1 MKVLSVIGTRPEV
14 IKLAPII
21 RELGTRR
28 EVQNVV
34 CVTAQHR
41 QMLDLALELF
51 KIKPD
56 YDLDVMAE
64 NQTPAQVAS
73 AILGKLDPI
82 LQEEQPDWVL
92 VQGDTTTTAAAALG
106 AFYRRVRVGHVEAGL
121 RTFNKWHP
129 FPEEINRRVTSVIGD
144 LHFAP
149 TARARRN
156 LMREGVSEET
166 IAVTGNPVID
176 ALEWVAQLA
185 PTTEVEELFNWL
197 DLHQRRLILVTAHRR
212 ENWGA
217 PLENI
222 CLALREIAAAR
233 PDVKIVYPVH
243 LNPNIT
249 EPVNRLLDGVPNII
263 LLPPADYLTT
273 VHLMRQAWIV
283 VTDSGGIQEE
293 APSLGKPV
301 LVLRQVTE
309 RPEAVEAGAVKVIG
323 TERQVIVNEISR
335 LLDDS
340 AERERMARA
349 VNPYGDGR
357 ASERIVAAILGEPYL
372 PFASVEEIPLSEN
385 SEPQQVVCDSI
396 V

>member
-1 MKVLSVIGTRPEV
+1 
-14 IKLAPII
+14 
-21 RELGTRR
+21 
-28 EVQNVV
+28 
-34 CVTAQHR
+34 
-41 QMLDLALELF
+41 
-51 KIKPD
+51 
-56 YDLDVMAE
+56 
-64 NQTPAQVAS
+64 
-73 AILGKLDPI
+73 
-82 LQEEQPDWVL
+82 
-92 VQGDTTTTAAAALG
+92 
-106 AFYRRVRVGHVEAGL
+106 
-121 RTFNKWHP
+121 
-129 FPEEINRRVTSVIGD
+129 
-144 LHFAP
+144 
-149 TARARRN
+149 
-156 LMREGVSEET
+156 
-166 IAVTGNPVID
+166 
-176 ALEWVAQLA
+176 
-185 PTTEVEELFNWL
+185 L
-197 DLHQRRLILVTAHRR
+197 DLHEQRLILVTAHRR
-212 ENWGA
+212 ENWGQ

-249 EPVNRLLDGVPNII
+249 EPVHRLLDEVPNVV

-335 LLDDS
+335 LLDDP

-357 ASERIVAAILGEPYL
+357 ASGRIVAAILGEPYL
-372 PFASVEEIPLSEN
+372 PFESVEAIPLSEN